1 MGVFLKSIPFF
12 FALILHIDRLILI
25 HKTVSNFSLAYFWGR
40 GSPDYPLSGV
50 MMPLFD
56 LTEFFKLS
64 SALNYNL
71 SAASLNRYNVLMYI
85 IGDKRLDADEKNDR
99 EQKGILMEALGYLFN
114 VYSQKRRRL
123 GPMAVL
129 HPLRSAA
136 LFTRPLTSINMVDLL
151 TLLFHDILEDI
162 SPADYKLQEWKSME
176 SQLYRLLGR
185 MENEDESKL
194 VTRLLSLTR
203 VENES
208 YYQYIGRVLDNTQN
222 FPEIVQVKLADR
234 LDNTLDMRIDLEDPL
249 ARIDFFE
256 TVFQIMFVNNYPGY
270 KPKMEHAPATAMN
283 GAKRLYQLFKNAVLL
298 SLIRQHVPAPDRR
311 EVRILFDALSEAGLK
326 EAQRT
331 LIHLISYHVRDLHTL
346 RGLVLEAMHYC
357 YSGRSDLVTMPDGRQ
372 LLDGLFST
380 YFGNKT
386 KNTRRQQLDILY
398 QNKSLML
405 EASVAFIVI
414 FLSFLNDENFFIR
427 GISAEGIE
435 PS

>member
-1 MGVFLKSIPFF
+1 VIKAVKKFPV
-12 FALILHIDRLILI
+12 AH
-25 HKTVSNFSLAYFWGR
+25 
-40 GSPDYPLSGV
+40 LSGLGFTV
-50 MMPLFD
+50 CPLRGLKMPFFD

-85 IGDKRLDADEKNDR
+85 IGNKRLDDDDKKDR
-99 EQKGILMEALGYLFN
+99 EQKGIVMEALGYLFS

-129 HPLRSAA
+129 HPLRAAA
-136 LFTRPLTSINMVDLL
+136 LFTRSLNRLNLVDLL

-162 SPADYKLQEWKSME
+162 KPADYDLQQWKSME
-176 SQLYRLLGR
+176 DQLYSLLGR
-185 MENEDESKL
+185 MENEDESRL
-194 VTRLLSLTR
+194 VTRLMSLTR
-203 VENES
+203 IENES
-208 YYQYIGRVLDNTQN
+208 YYHYIGRLLDNTQN
-222 FPEIVQVKLADR
+222 FPEIVQIKLADR

-256 TVFQIMFVNNYPGY
+256 TVFQIMFVNNFPGY
-270 KPKMEHAPATAMN
+270 KPKIEHAPATAIN

-298 SLIRQHVPAPDRR
+298 SLIRQHVPAKGRR

-331 LIHLISYHVRDLHTL
+331 LIHLISYHVKDLHTL
-346 RGLVLEAMHYC
+346 RSLVLEAMQYC
-357 YSGRSDLVTMPDGRQ
+357 YSGRSDLVTMPDGSQ

-380 YFGNKT
+380 YFGNKAK
-386 KNTRRQQLDILY
+386 KNRHQQLDILY
-398 QNKSLML
+398 QNKPLML
-405 EASVAFIVI
+405 ETSVAFIVI
-414 FLSFLNDENFFIR
+414 FLSFLNDENFYIR

>member
-1 MGVFLKSIPFF
+1 MPF
-12 FALILHIDRLILI
+12 
-25 HKTVSNFSLAYFWGR
+25 
-40 GSPDYPLSGV
+40 
-50 MMPLFD
+50 FD

-85 IGDKRLDADEKNDR
+85 IGNKRLDDDDKKDR
-99 EQKGILMEALGYLFN
+99 EQKGIVMEALGYLFS
-114 VYSQKRRRL
+114 VYSHKRRRL

-129 HPLRSAA
+129 HPLRAAA
-136 LFTRPLTSINMVDLL
+136 LYTRSLSRLNLVDLL

-162 SPADYKLQEWKSME
+162 RPVDYDFQHWQSVEA
-176 SQLYRLLGR
+176 QLYDLLGR
-185 MENEDESKL
+185 MDSDDEA
-194 VTRLLSLTR
+194 RLMTSLISLTR
-203 VENES
+203 VEDES
-208 YYQYIGRVLDNTQN
+208 YYQYVGRLLDNVQS

-270 KPKMEHAPATAMN
+270 KPIMDHSPATAIN
-283 GAKRLYQLFKNAVLL
+283 GARRLYQLFKNAVLL
-298 SLIRQHVPAPDRR
+298 SLIRQKVPAAGRR
-311 EVRILFDALSEAGLK
+311 EVRILFDAVSEAGLK

-331 LIHLISYHVRDLHTL
+331 LIHLISYHVKELQTQRS
-346 RGLVLEAMHYC
+346 LVLEAMQYC
-357 YSGRSDLVTMPDGRQ
+357 YSGRSDLVTMPDGNQ

-380 YFGNKT
+380 YFGNKA
-386 KNTRRQQLDILY
+386 KKTRRQQLDILY

-405 EASVAFIVI
+405 EASIAFIVI
-414 FLSFLNDENFFIR
+414 FLSFLNDENFYIR

-435 PS
+435 PR

>member
-1 MGVFLKSIPFF
+1 MPF
-12 FALILHIDRLILI
+12 
-25 HKTVSNFSLAYFWGR
+25 
-40 GSPDYPLSGV
+40 
-50 MMPLFD
+50 FD

-85 IGDKRLDADEKNDR
+85 IGDKRLDDDDNKDR
-99 EQKGILMEALGYLFN
+99 EQKSIVMEALGYLFG

-129 HPLRSAA
+129 HPLRAAA
-136 LFTRPLTSINMVDLL
+136 LFTRSLNRLNLVDLL

-162 SPADYKLQEWKSME
+162 KPGDYDLQQWKSME
-176 SQLYRLLGR
+176 DQLYRLLGR
-185 MENEDESKL
+185 MENEDESRL
-194 VTRLLSLTR
+194 VTRLMSLTR

-208 YYQYIGRVLDNTQN
+208 YYQYIGRLLDNTQN

-270 KPKMEHAPATAMN
+270 KPKMEHAPATAIN
-283 GAKRLYQLFKNAVLL
+283 GARRLYQLFKNAVLL
-298 SLIRQHVPAPDRR
+298 SLIRQHVPAAGRR

-331 LIHLISYHVRDLHTL
+331 LIHLISYHVKDLHTQ
-346 RGLVLEAMHYC
+346 RSLVLEAMQYC
-357 YSGRSDLVTMPDGRQ
+357 YSGRSDLVTMPDGSQ

-380 YFGNKT
+380 YFGNKA
-386 KNTRRQQLDILY
+386 KKSRHQQLDILY
-398 QNKSLML
+398 QNKPLML

-414 FLSFLNDENFFIR
+414 FLSFLNDENFYIR

-435 PS
+435 PSLEHSLGFFS

>member
-1 MGVFLKSIPFF
+1 
-12 FALILHIDRLILI
+12 
-25 HKTVSNFSLAYFWGR
+25 
-40 GSPDYPLSGV
+40 
-50 MMPLFD
+50 MPLFD

-85 IGDKRLDADEKNDR
+85 IGDKRLDADEKKDR

-136 LFTRPLTSINMVDLL
+136 LFTRSLDSVNMVDLL
-151 TLLFHDILEDI
+151 TLLLHDILEDI
-162 SPADYKLQEWKSME
+162 NPADYNIQEWKSME
-176 SQLYRLLGR
+176 SQLYRLLER
-185 MENEDESKL
+185 MENEGESRL
-194 VTRLLSLTR
+194 ETRLMSLTR

-208 YYQYIGRVLDNTQN
+208 YYQYIGRLLDNTKN

-270 KPKMEHAPATAMN
+270 NPKMEHAPATAMN
-283 GAKRLYQLFKNAVLL
+283 GARRLYQLFKNAVLL
-298 SLIRQHVPAPDRR
+298 SLIRQHVPAASRR
-311 EVRILFDALSEAGLK
+311 EVRKLFDALSEAGLK

-331 LIHLISYHVRDLHTL
+331 LIHLISYHVKDLHTL
-346 RGLVLEAMHYC
+346 RSLVLEAMQYC
-357 YSGRSDLVTMPDGRQ
+357 YSGRSDLVTMPDGSQ

-380 YFGNKT
+380 YFGK
-386 KNTRRQQLDILY
+386 KAKKTRRQQLDILY
-398 QNKSLML
+398 QNKPLML
-405 EASVAFIVI
+405 EASVAFLVI
-414 FLSFLNDENFFIR
+414 FLSFLNDETFYIR

-435 PS
+435 PR

>member
-1 MGVFLKSIPFF
+1 
-12 FALILHIDRLILI
+12 
-25 HKTVSNFSLAYFWGR
+25 
-40 GSPDYPLSGV
+40 
-50 MMPLFD
+50 MPLFD

-64 SALNYNL
+64 AALNYNL

-85 IGDKRLDADEKNDR
+85 IGDKRLDADEKKDR

-129 HPLRSAA
+129 HPLRAAA
-136 LFTRPLTSINMVDLL
+136 LFTRSLDSVNMVDLL
-151 TLLFHDILEDI
+151 TLLFHDVLEDI
-162 SPADYKLQEWKSME
+162 KPADYNIQEWKSME
-176 SQLYRLLGR
+176 SQLYRLLER
-185 MENEDESKL
+185 MENEDESRL
-194 VTRLLSLTR
+194 ETRLMSLTR

-208 YYQYIGRVLDNTQN
+208 YYQYIGRLLDNTQN

-283 GAKRLYQLFKNAVLL
+283 GARRLYQLFKNAVLL
-298 SLIRQHVPAPDRR
+298 SLIRQHVPAASRR
-311 EVRILFDALSEAGLK
+311 EVRNLFDALSEAGLK

-331 LIHLISYHVRDLHTL
+331 LIHLISYHVKDLHTL
-346 RGLVLEAMHYC
+346 RSLVLEAMQYC
-357 YSGRSDLVTMPDGRQ
+357 YSGRSDLVTMPDGSQ

-380 YFGNKT
+380 YFGNKA
-386 KNTRRQQLDILY
+386 KKTRHQQLDILY
-398 QNKSLML
+398 QNKPLML
-405 EASVAFIVI
+405 EASVAFLVI
-414 FLSFLNDENFFIR
+414 FLSFLNDETFYIR

-435 PS
+435 PR

>member
-1 MGVFLKSIPFF
+1 
-12 FALILHIDRLILI
+12 
-25 HKTVSNFSLAYFWGR
+25 
-40 GSPDYPLSGV
+40 
-50 MMPLFD
+50 MPLFD

-85 IGDKRLDADEKNDR
+85 IGDKRLDTDEKKDR
-99 EQKGILMEALGYLFN
+99 ELKGILMEALGYLFS

-136 LFTRPLTSINMVDLL
+136 LFTRSLVRFNLVDLL

-162 SPADYKLQEWKSME
+162 KPGDYDLQQWRSVEG
-176 SQLYRLLGR
+176 QLYRLLGR
-185 MENEDESKL
+185 MDKEDESRLEARL
-194 VTRLLSLTR
+194 VSLTR

-208 YYQYIGRVLDNTQN
+208 YYQYVGRLLENTQN

-256 TVFQIMFVNNYPGY
+256 TIFQIMFVNNYPGY
-270 KPKMEHAPATAMN
+270 KPRTEHAPTTAIN
-283 GAKRLYQLFKNAVLL
+283 GARRLYQLFKNAVLL
-298 SLIRQHVPAPDRR
+298 SLIRQLVPAPDRR
-311 EVRILFDALSEAGLK
+311 EMRVLFDALAEAGLK

-331 LIHLISYHVRDLHTL
+331 LIHLISYHIKDLHSL
-346 RGLVLEAMHYC
+346 RSLVLEAMQYC
-357 YSGRSDLVTMPDGRQ
+357 YSGRSDLVTMPDGSQ

-380 YFGNKT
+380 YFGKKT
-386 KNTRRQQLDILY
+386 KKTRRQRLDTLY
-398 QNKSLML
+398 QNKPLML

-414 FLSFLNDENFFIR
+414 FLSFLNDENFYIR
-427 GISAEGIE
+427 GISAHGIE